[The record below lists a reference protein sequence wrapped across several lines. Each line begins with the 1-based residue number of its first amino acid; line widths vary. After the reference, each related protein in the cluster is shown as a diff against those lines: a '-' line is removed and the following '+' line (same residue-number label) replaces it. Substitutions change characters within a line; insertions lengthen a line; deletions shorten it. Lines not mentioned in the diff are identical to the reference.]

1 MKYKS
6 FSNKKLLRENTLV
19 CAYICYLMVE
29 GFHDSLEPLLDI
41 STMLEEEIQ
50 IRKITNKQIQRFIE
64 SEYWN
69 PHEQIVIGRL
79 LFPETDLFNFKTGQ
93 S

>member
-1 MKYKS
+1 MKYKL

-19 CAYICYLMVE
+19 CAYICYLLEE
-29 GFHDSLEPLLDI
+29 GFHGSLEPLLDI
-41 STMLEEEIQ
+41 SIMLEKEIQ
-50 IRKITNKQIQRFIE
+50 IRKITNKQIERFIE

-69 PHEQIVIGRL
+69 PHEQVVIGTF

>member
-50 IRKITNKQIQRFIE
+50 IRKVAGHLFKFIKGKNK
-64 SEYWN
+64 
-69 PHEQIVIGRL
+69 
-79 LFPETDLFNFKTGQ
+79 K
-93 S
+93 